1 MKTYRK
7 LRQITN
13 DPRRKSIMFYNEI
26 CEATK
31 VLREPNESASLR
43 DARALCK
50 MAEWYDLHLNH
61 EKHIIILSELPHNNP
76 HVMTTKQYLDIYFPD
91 NQLLQNLVQVLADV
105 VIEDEDDNKIKIAS
119 KRHGGASGDVA
130 VSGYAEY
137 KSMQELEVGIKSAR
151 YFSGIL
157 RCRKDSR
164 EQAYVTGQLGKDILI
179 IGNENR
185 NRAGK
190 IYVYIHIRI
199 SQWLQIFILTSLKCM
214 VMSSSLIC
222 YLKITGQL
230 HQPKSLLAVAMQK
243 MVTTTN
249 KYPCTCI
256 T

>member
-13 DPRRKSIMFYNEI
+13 DSRRKSIMFYNEI

-31 VLREPNESASLR
+31 ILREPNESSFKR
-43 DARALCK
+43 DWRALCK
-50 MAEWYDLHLNH
+50 MALWYDQHLNH
-61 EKHIIILSELPHNNP
+61 EKSIIILSELPHLDDTPKN
-76 HVMTTKQYLDIYFPD
+76 VVFMTTKQYLEIYFPD

-105 VIEDEDDNKIKIAS
+105 VLEDEEEGNKIKISS
-119 KRHGGASGDVA
+119 KRGAGNNDVA

-164 EQAYVTGQLGKDILI
+164 DQAYVTGQLGKDILI

-190 IYVYIHIRI
+190 N
-199 SQWLQIFILTSLKCM
+199 ILKKLK
-214 VMSSSLIC
+214 
-222 YLKITGQL
+222 T
-230 HQPKSLLAVAMQK
+230 
-243 MVTTTN
+243 
-249 KYPCTCI
+249 
-256 T
+256 